1 MGLAFYKF
9 PMRPKPYK
17 DSYRARLDALRAD
30 SHDID
35 RIVDDVKFAFGL
47 NHALLDELAD
57 PSI

>member
-1 MGLAFYKF
+1 
-9 PMRPKPYK
+9 MRPKPYK